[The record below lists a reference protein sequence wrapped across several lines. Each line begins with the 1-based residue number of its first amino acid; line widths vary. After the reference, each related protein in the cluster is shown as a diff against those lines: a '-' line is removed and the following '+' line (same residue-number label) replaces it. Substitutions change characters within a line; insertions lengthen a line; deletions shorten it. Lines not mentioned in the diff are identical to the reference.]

1 MYFPFGNA
9 PFRACLQVAGLRLH
23 NRSACP
29 GNPTSWPCLNDHH
42 HCKEPLEDAIHVRN
56 AIARFNQVED
66 VTDKERDEAWERIRT
81 AARKFDVELGEGG
94 WRELGTDKHHKR

>member
-1 MYFPFGNA
+1 MTKLDTEKRDEISSRQFAFPKQ
-9 PFRACLQVAGLRLH
+9 R
-23 NRSACP
+23 
-29 GNPTSWPCLNDHH
+29 
-42 HCKEPLEDAIHVRN
+42 KEPLEDATHVRN

-94 WRELGTDKHHKR
+94 WRELASGKHHKR